1 MDYRPD
7 IDGLRAVAVAAVVA
21 VHVLPTAL
29 PGGYVGVD
37 IFFVISGFLIT
48 AISLHRI
55 EAGRFSFQDF
65 YARRA
70 RRLLPALFVL
80 LSGTGLVGSLL
91 YDGATLAD
99 LGASTAAAVLF
110 VANIHDYGTVDYF
123 TAPAE
128 TRPLLH
134 LWSLGVEEQFYLLAP
149 WLLVGLARR
158 PRALAAATVAM
169 VLGSLG
175 LGIAVLELDPPAAF
189 YLLPCRA
196 WEVGLGMLL
205 ALAPK
210 GWRAPRGSGLLGLL
224 LIGIA
229 VVGFDEHTPFPG
241 LAAVVPCVGSALVIA
256 APRGG
261 VSARLLSAPG
271 LRWLGQRSYSLYLWH
286 WPVLAFAMFWTMR
299 APTVAE
305 AVGLVLLSV
314 GLSELS
320 HRFVETPLR
329 RKRADSSDRR
339 TLAWSAGGILATV
352 VLALSWVGVGQ
363 ESVTP
368 RTDDRPLG
376 QQLSALSEDCGAISR
391 GEAWLR
397 TCGFGQ
403 PGTSP
408 DVVLW
413 GDSHAAMLAEVVA
426 ETAETHGVSGVV
438 VAKNSCPPA
447 LGVDKGEMPALHR
460 CGRHN
465 DAVLAWIRQVKPR
478 RVLLFARWALA
489 VEGSRY
495 GDRSLAAPR
504 LQQAGSQD
512 RSVDF
517 GRPLERT
524 LRALTA
530 QGTEVVVLGPT
541 PEAPLH
547 VANAVERATRLGLA
561 MPDDLS
567 VTDRLARQGR
577 TEALLEELATR
588 HGAGWLPLAPALCTV
603 EVCPLQIDGKP
614 LYSDDNHLSPL
625 GAHRLV
631 NTLGQ
636 ALQAPLP
643 LADRAPGPPSAD
655 RPPKPHAQPSGR

>member
-229 VVGFDEHTPFPG
+229 VVGFDEHTPVSTHSTPG
-241 LAAVVPCVGSALVIA
+241 ASWAFSFQQIA
-256 APRGG
+256 
-261 VSARLLSAPG
+261 
-271 LRWLGQRSYSLYLWH
+271 
-286 WPVLAFAMFWTMR
+286 
-299 APTVAE
+299 
-305 AVGLVLLSV
+305 
-314 GLSELS
+314 
-320 HRFVETPLR
+320 
-329 RKRADSSDRR
+329 D
-339 TLAWSAGGILATV
+339 AGGML
-352 VLALSWVGVGQ
+352 
-363 ESVTP
+363 VT
-368 RTDDRPLG
+368 RMNGEPLP
-376 QQLSALSEDCGAISR
+376 ADH
-391 GEAWLR
+391 
-397 TCGFGQ
+397 GQ
-403 PGTSP
+403 PVRLMMPG
-408 DVVLW
+408 W
-413 GDSHAAMLAEVVA
+413 YGCCC
-426 ETAETHGVSGVV
+426 
-438 VAKNSCPPA
+438 AKWVDEIRLVDDGEPA
-447 LGVDKGEMPALHR
+447 
-460 CGRHN
+460 
-465 DAVLAWIRQVKPR
+465 
-478 RVLLFARWALA
+478 
-489 VEGSRY
+489 
-495 GDRSLAAPR
+495 
-504 LQQAGSQD
+504 
-512 RSVDF
+512 
-517 GRPLERT
+517 
-524 LRALTA
+524 TA
-530 QGTEVVVLGPT
+530 QMQEF
-541 PEAPLH
+541 A
-547 VANAVERATRLGLA
+547 
-561 MPDDLS
+561 S
-567 VTDRLARQGR
+567 R
-577 TEALLEELATR
+577 T
-588 HGAGWLPLAPALCTV
+588 HQPGIPALCKDYLAATMDQAAMVTRVEKWMVDGAIRYRLVGIMWGGYETTDALMMEIGNHDTGPV
-603 EVCPLQIDGKP
+603 EVCPAHSQNKTWTLWSTAWDPPEPGQYAFSMRIDDPAITTK
-614 LYSDDNHLSPL
+614 
-625 GAHRLV
+625 RLDSNFYTRQV
-631 NTLGQ
+631 II
-636 ALQAPLP
+636 
-643 LADRAPGPPSAD
+643 DEV
-655 RPPKPHAQPSGR
+655 